1 MRVVLALA
9 SVLLLAGAGGAATG
23 KGLQER
29 CAGALP
35 HLRAG
40 LPDSIVLTTD
50 CGRFRLESDGRV
62 AFADSYTM
70 PVPPEARSWSPFDLS
85 WFGVDHDHLVIG
97 RAMQRLWRSQA
108 SFPGTYAGDVQ
119 LVLGQRA
126 LAFEY
131 TKGRRSS
138 IYLARY
144 GGPEHVIAH
153 GETPLVFA
161 EGKLVTQREHGG
173 ALILR
178 GSDGHR
184 VRVLAAHPSAVQ
196 VDRGGKMV
204 LFQSKGRLLVFDGIC
219 VRDLVSLRR
228 LGLGGTLL
236 TVEPAGRLLAVHD
249 ERRLVVLDYDGRLVA
264 STPLPR
270 RPKRA
275 DGISS
280 AVVANPAGTAVAF
293 TATSGNTAY
302 GSSGRETVYVLAAGE
317 RRARPVFSERL
328 VFKVC
333 ERIAHLAWRGR
344 WLLYDDTELRAALVD
359 TSGEAQ
365 SVELHHVIVRLPGL
379 RSDGRFD
386 VSWA

>member
-1 MRVVLALA
+1 MRLVVALA

-23 KGLQER
+23 TSLQGR
-29 CAGALP
+29 CARALP
-35 HLRAG
+35 HLGAT

-50 CGRFRLESDGRV
+50 CGRFRLESDGHV
-62 AFADSYTM
+62 GFAGSYTM
-70 PVPPEARSWSPFDLS
+70 PVPPEVRSWSPFDLS
-85 WFGVDHDHLVIG
+85 WFGVEHDHLVIG
-97 RAMQRLWRSQA
+97 RAMQRLWRSHG
-108 SFPGTYAGDVQ
+108 SYSGTYPGDVEP
-119 LVLGQRA
+119 VLGQRA
-126 LAFEY
+126 FAFEY
-131 TKGRRSS
+131 IKGRRSS
-138 IYLARY
+138 LYFVRH
-144 GGPEHVIAH
+144 GGAERVIGH

-161 EGKLVTQREHGG
+161 EGKLVTQSEHGG

-178 GSDGHR
+178 GSDGRRLR
-184 VRVLAAHPSAVQ
+184 VIAVHPNAVQ
-196 VDRGGKMV
+196 VDREGKMV
-204 LFQSKGRLLVFDGIC
+204 LFRLKGRLFVFDGVC

-228 LGLGGTLL
+228 LGLGGAPL
-236 TVEPAGRLLAVHD
+236 TVEPLGRLLAVHD
-249 ERRLVVLDYDGRLVA
+249 ERRLIVLDYDGRLVA

-333 ERIAHLAWRGR
+333 ERIADLAWRGR

-359 TSGEAQ
+359 TSGEAPPL
-365 SVELHHVIVRLPGL
+365 ELHRVIAGLPGL

-386 VSWA
+386 VSWS

>member
-1 MRVVLALA
+1 
-9 SVLLLAGAGGAATG
+9 
-23 KGLQER
+23 
-29 CAGALP
+29 
-35 HLRAG
+35 
-40 LPDSIVLTTD
+40 VLTTN

-62 AFADSYTM
+62 TFAGSYTM
-70 PVPPEARSWSPFDLS
+70 PVSPEARSWSPFDLS

-108 SFPGTYAGDVQ
+108 SYPGTYPGDVEGP
-119 LVLGQRA
+119 VLGRRA

-131 TKGRRSS
+131 VKGRQRSAL
-138 IYLARY
+138 YLANYR
-144 GGPEHVIAH
+144 GPEHVIAH

-161 EGKLVTQREHGG
+161 EGKLVTQTEHGG

-178 GSDGHR
+178 GSDGR
-184 VRVLAAHPSAVQ
+184 RLRVLSAHPSAVQ
-196 VDRGGKMV
+196 VDREGKVV
-204 LFQSKGRLLVFDGIC
+204 LFRSKGRLLVFNGVY

-228 LGLGGTLL
+228 LGLGGALL
-236 TVEPAGRLLAVHD
+236 TVEPLGRLVAVHD

-280 AVVANPAGTAVAF
+280 VVVANPAGTAVAF

-302 GSSGRETVYVLAAGE
+302 GSSGRETVYVLRVGE
-317 RRARPVFSERL
+317 RRVRPVLSEK
-328 VFKVC
+328 VMFKVC
-333 ERIAHLAWRGR
+333 ERMADVAWHEGSI
-344 WLLYDDTELRAALVD
+344 LYSNSEQNAAVID
-359 TSGEAQ
+359 TSGRTPPVQLNRLVA
-365 SVELHHVIVRLPGL
+365 RLPGL

-386 VSWA
+386 VAWG